1 MTLERKWLSVLLSL
15 IYEFKYK
22 AAIQKGY
29 SKMNKLEDFSKFD
42 GIEIV
47 DDKFVVNENI
57 SESTL

>member
-47 DDKFVVNENI
+47 DDKFVVK
-57 SESTL
+57 